1 MPKTRN
7 HYKIGINLSR
17 DNTIIKSIDVPFI
30 NAAAGQLDKVSFSKQ
45 KIVITAVRSK
55 KFKVNDILSNKGN
68 SLYQQILKSIIYLYV
83 VNGERVRITKI
94 RIERSTTRVH
104 EVVKEYELDKDAQ
117 PITGSL
123 SSAMR
128 CRMRL

>member
-45 KIVITAVRSK
+45 KIVITANILYSTRNSIVHAISNYEPNGLECPPYSLEE
-55 KFKVNDILSNKGN
+55 VNQMMS
-68 SLYQQILKSIIYLYV
+68 SIGRALIQWNENQADYI
-83 VNGERVRITKI
+83 RV
-94 RIERSTTRVH
+94 
-104 EVVKEYELDKDAQ
+104 
-117 PITGSL
+117 
-123 SSAMR
+123 
-128 CRMRL
+128 